1 MATTNLNIRI
11 DRDLKEQAEQILNE
25 LGLNMT
31 TTINVFLRT
40 AVREHGIPFSLK
52 PDISDKTAVPDKT
65 VVSDETAIAAVKEER
80 KFATDDN
87 IKGYIDINSLRKAF
101 EA

>member
-11 DRDLKEQAEQILNE
+11 DRDLKEQAEQIFNE

-40 AVREHGIPFSLK
+40 AVREHGVPFSLK
-52 PDISDKTAVPDKT
+52 PDISDKTAVP
-65 VVSDETAIAAVKEER
+65 DETAIAAVKEER